1 MKIVILGA
9 GRIGGSLARNLS
21 NSNYEVCIV
30 DENKNKLSDLEDKL
44 DIMTVQGNASQLS
57 TLKKSG
63 LDEETIII
71 AVTSND
77 EVNIVACQIAKKVFN
92 VKKTICRFKDNSY
105 FTQLGIFGD
114 GVIDIPISPEDEI
127 TSYLKEL
134 IDHPGAGQI
143 ETFANGK
150 VKLVSVKA
158 KKKGKLVGR
167 ELKGI
172 KDDMP
177 DVDAFIAA
185 IYRKG
190 HPFIPSGDT
199 VIKEN
204 DEIYFISSESDI
216 GSIVDEFR
224 DHEEQYSR
232 IMIVGGGKVGFS
244 LAKHLEKS
252 YNVKL
257 IDSNTERCMTLSKE
271 LDKTIVLNGSAT
283 DETLLKRENICLLKI
298 EEYFNKIVKLLN
310 EDLKPFS
317 DKNCKLNHDHF
328 SLDVTKA
335 FDKTCLEAMI
345 KNYIY
350 SITVNKSK
358 DFINNLNLD
367 TNQINISK
375 EDFKKIANFVNK
387 NEKDDNYYLNNNN
400 YKENYNKIINNQN
413 LLKNKPIFLL
423 TKKVKRNNSEKFEKI
438 STIKNLNF
446 EDFLIS
452 SSAMS
457 IKYLCPL

>member
-44 DIMTVQGNASQLS
+44 DIMTVEGHASQLS

-105 FTQLGIFGD
+105 FEQLGIFGD

-158 KKKGKLVGR
+158 KKKGKLVSR

-283 DETLLKRENICLLKI
+283 DETLLKRENISNIDIFCALTDDDETNVMSSLLAKKMGAKKTMIILNNPSYLGLVPGFIDIYIAPYRLTVSSVLQDLRESDVAQDVILKVNTGAEAI
-298 EEYFNKIVKLLN
+298 EGIVHANEFTSPLFGKPIKDIPLPEGSAIAAIIRHGELIMPSSTVELTLN
-310 EDLKPFS
+310 DHLVIFLS
-317 DKNCKLNHDHF
+317 DKNKVGEVEVL
-328 SLDVTKA
+328 
-335 FDKTCLEAMI
+335 
-345 KNYIY
+345 
-350 SITVNKSK
+350 
-358 DFINNLNLD
+358 
-367 TNQINISK
+367 
-375 EDFKKIANFVNK
+375 FK
-387 NEKDDNYYLNNNN
+387 
-400 YKENYNKIINNQN
+400 
-413 LLKNKPIFLL
+413 
-423 TKKVKRNNSEKFEKI
+423 
-438 STIKNLNF
+438 
-446 EDFLIS
+446 
-452 SSAMS
+452 
-457 IKYLCPL
+457 

>member
-9 GRIGGSLARNLS
+9 GRIGGSLSRNLS

-44 DIMTVQGNASQLS
+44 DIMTLEVHSSQLS

-105 FTQLGIFGD
+105 FEQLGIFGD

-283 DETLLKRENICLLKI
+283 DETLLKRENISNIDIFCALTDDDETNVMSSLLAKKMGAKKTMIILNNPSYLGLVPGFIDIYIAPYRLTVSSVLQDLRESDVAQDVILKVNTGAEAI
-298 EEYFNKIVKLLN
+298 EGIVHANEFTSPLFGKPIKDIPLPEGSAIAAIIRHGELIMPSSTVELTLN
-310 EDLKPFS
+310 DHLVIFLS
-317 DKNCKLNHDHF
+317 DKNKVGEVEVL
-328 SLDVTKA
+328 
-335 FDKTCLEAMI
+335 
-345 KNYIY
+345 
-350 SITVNKSK
+350 
-358 DFINNLNLD
+358 
-367 TNQINISK
+367 
-375 EDFKKIANFVNK
+375 FK
-387 NEKDDNYYLNNNN
+387 
-400 YKENYNKIINNQN
+400 
-413 LLKNKPIFLL
+413 
-423 TKKVKRNNSEKFEKI
+423 
-438 STIKNLNF
+438 
-446 EDFLIS
+446 
-452 SSAMS
+452 
-457 IKYLCPL
+457 

>member
-30 DENKNKLSDLEDKL
+30 DENKNKLSELEDKL
-44 DIMTVQGNASQLS
+44 DIMTVEGHASQLS

-92 VKKTICRFKDNSY
+92 VKKTICRFKDSSY
-105 FTQLGIFGD
+105 FEQLGIFGD

-283 DETLLKRENICLLKI
+283 DETLLKRENISNIDIFCALTDDDETNVMSSLLAKKMGAKKTMIILNNPSYLGLVPGFIDIYIAPYRLTVSSVLQDLRESDVAQDVILKVNTGAEAI
-298 EEYFNKIVKLLN
+298 EGIVHANEFTSPLFGKPIKDIPLPEGSAIAAIIRHGELIMPSSTVELTLN
-310 EDLKPFS
+310 DHLVIFLS
-317 DKNCKLNHDHF
+317 DKNKVGEVEVL
-328 SLDVTKA
+328 
-335 FDKTCLEAMI
+335 
-345 KNYIY
+345 
-350 SITVNKSK
+350 
-358 DFINNLNLD
+358 
-367 TNQINISK
+367 
-375 EDFKKIANFVNK
+375 FK
-387 NEKDDNYYLNNNN
+387 
-400 YKENYNKIINNQN
+400 
-413 LLKNKPIFLL
+413 
-423 TKKVKRNNSEKFEKI
+423 
-438 STIKNLNF
+438 
-446 EDFLIS
+446 
-452 SSAMS
+452 
-457 IKYLCPL
+457 

>member
-44 DIMTVQGNASQLS
+44 DIMTVEGHASQLS

-105 FTQLGIFGD
+105 FEQLSIFGD

-283 DETLLKRENICLLKI
+283 DETLLKRENISNIDIFCALTDDDETNVMSSLLAKKMGAKKTMIILNNPSYLGLVPGFIDIYIAPYRLTVSSVLQDLRESDVAQDVILKVNTGAEAI
-298 EEYFNKIVKLLN
+298 EGIVHANEFTSPLFGKPIKDIPLPEGSAIAAIIRHGELIMPSSTVELTLN
-310 EDLKPFS
+310 DHLVIFLS
-317 DKNCKLNHDHF
+317 DKNKVGEVEVL
-328 SLDVTKA
+328 
-335 FDKTCLEAMI
+335 
-345 KNYIY
+345 
-350 SITVNKSK
+350 
-358 DFINNLNLD
+358 
-367 TNQINISK
+367 
-375 EDFKKIANFVNK
+375 FK
-387 NEKDDNYYLNNNN
+387 
-400 YKENYNKIINNQN
+400 
-413 LLKNKPIFLL
+413 
-423 TKKVKRNNSEKFEKI
+423 
-438 STIKNLNF
+438 
-446 EDFLIS
+446 
-452 SSAMS
+452 
-457 IKYLCPL
+457 

>member
-1 MKIVILGA
+1 MKIVIMGA

-44 DIMTVQGNASQLS
+44 DIMTVEGHASQLS

-105 FTQLGIFGD
+105 FEQLGIFGD

-177 DVDAFIAA
+177 NVDAFIAA

-283 DETLLKRENICLLKI
+283 DETLLKRENISNIDIFCALTDDDETNVMSSLLAKKMGAKKTMIILNNPSYLGLVPGFIDIYIAPYRLTVSSVLQDLRESDVAQDVILKVNTGAEAI
-298 EEYFNKIVKLLN
+298 EGIVHANEFTSPLFGKPIKDIPLPEGSAIAAIIRHGELIMPSSTVELTLN
-310 EDLKPFS
+310 DHLVIFLS
-317 DKNCKLNHDHF
+317 DKNKVGEVEVL
-328 SLDVTKA
+328 
-335 FDKTCLEAMI
+335 
-345 KNYIY
+345 
-350 SITVNKSK
+350 
-358 DFINNLNLD
+358 
-367 TNQINISK
+367 
-375 EDFKKIANFVNK
+375 FK
-387 NEKDDNYYLNNNN
+387 
-400 YKENYNKIINNQN
+400 
-413 LLKNKPIFLL
+413 
-423 TKKVKRNNSEKFEKI
+423 
-438 STIKNLNF
+438 
-446 EDFLIS
+446 
-452 SSAMS
+452 
-457 IKYLCPL
+457 

>member
-44 DIMTVQGNASQLS
+44 DIMTVEGHASQLS

-77 EVNIVACQIAKKVFN
+77 EVNIIACQIAKKVFN

-105 FTQLGIFGD
+105 FEQLGIFGD

-190 HPFIPSGDT
+190 HPFIPTGDT

-283 DETLLKRENICLLKI
+283 DETLLKRENISNIDIFCALTDDDETNVMSSLLAKKMGAKKTMIILNNPSYLGLVPGFIDIYIAPYRLTVSSVLQDLRESDVAQDVILKVNTGAEAI
-298 EEYFNKIVKLLN
+298 EGIVHANEFTSPLFGKPIKDIPLPEGSAIAAIIRHGELIMPSSTVELTLN
-310 EDLKPFS
+310 DHLVIFLS
-317 DKNCKLNHDHF
+317 DKNKVGEVEVL
-328 SLDVTKA
+328 
-335 FDKTCLEAMI
+335 
-345 KNYIY
+345 
-350 SITVNKSK
+350 
-358 DFINNLNLD
+358 
-367 TNQINISK
+367 
-375 EDFKKIANFVNK
+375 FK
-387 NEKDDNYYLNNNN
+387 
-400 YKENYNKIINNQN
+400 
-413 LLKNKPIFLL
+413 
-423 TKKVKRNNSEKFEKI
+423 
-438 STIKNLNF
+438 
-446 EDFLIS
+446 
-452 SSAMS
+452 
-457 IKYLCPL
+457 

>member
-44 DIMTVQGNASQLS
+44 DIMTVEGHASQLS

-105 FTQLGIFGD
+105 FEQLGIFGD

-177 DVDAFIAA
+177 NVDAFIAA

-283 DETLLKRENICLLKI
+283 DETLLKRENISNIDIFCALTDDDETNVMSSLLAKKMGAKKTMIILNNPSYLGLVPGFIDIYIAPYRLTVSSVLQDLRESDVAQDVILKVNTGAEAI
-298 EEYFNKIVKLLN
+298 EGIVHANEFTSPLFGKPIKDIPLPEGSAIAAIIRHGELIMPSSTVELTLN
-310 EDLKPFS
+310 DHLIIFLS
-317 DKNCKLNHDHF
+317 DKNKVGEVEVL
-328 SLDVTKA
+328 
-335 FDKTCLEAMI
+335 
-345 KNYIY
+345 
-350 SITVNKSK
+350 
-358 DFINNLNLD
+358 
-367 TNQINISK
+367 
-375 EDFKKIANFVNK
+375 FK
-387 NEKDDNYYLNNNN
+387 
-400 YKENYNKIINNQN
+400 
-413 LLKNKPIFLL
+413 
-423 TKKVKRNNSEKFEKI
+423 
-438 STIKNLNF
+438 
-446 EDFLIS
+446 
-452 SSAMS
+452 
-457 IKYLCPL
+457 

>member
-44 DIMTVQGNASQLS
+44 DIMTVEGHASQLS

-105 FTQLGIFGD
+105 FEQLGIFGD

-177 DVDAFIAA
+177 GVDAFIAA

-283 DETLLKRENICLLKI
+283 DETLLKRENISNIDIFCALTDDDETNVMSSLLAKKMGAKKTMIILNNPSYLGLVPGFIDIYIAPYRLTVSSVLQDLRESDVAQDVILKVNTGAEAI
-298 EEYFNKIVKLLN
+298 EGIVHANEFTSPLFGKPIKDIPLPEGSAIAAIIRHGELVMPSSTVELTLN
-310 EDLKPFS
+310 DHLVIFLS
-317 DKNCKLNHDHF
+317 DKNKVGEVEVL
-328 SLDVTKA
+328 
-335 FDKTCLEAMI
+335 
-345 KNYIY
+345 
-350 SITVNKSK
+350 
-358 DFINNLNLD
+358 
-367 TNQINISK
+367 
-375 EDFKKIANFVNK
+375 FK
-387 NEKDDNYYLNNNN
+387 
-400 YKENYNKIINNQN
+400 
-413 LLKNKPIFLL
+413 
-423 TKKVKRNNSEKFEKI
+423 
-438 STIKNLNF
+438 
-446 EDFLIS
+446 
-452 SSAMS
+452 
-457 IKYLCPL
+457 

>member
-44 DIMTVQGNASQLS
+44 DIMTVEGHASQLS

-77 EVNIVACQIAKKVFN
+77 EVNIIACQIAKKVFN

-105 FTQLGIFGD
+105 FDQLGIFGD

-283 DETLLKRENICLLKI
+283 DETLLKRENISNIDIFCALTDDDETNVMSSLLAKKMGAKKTMIILNNPSYLGLVPGFIDIYIAPYRLTVSSVLQDLRESDVAQDVILKVNTGAEAI
-298 EEYFNKIVKLLN
+298 EGIVHANEFTSPLFGKPIKDIPLPEGSAIAAIIRHGELIMPSSTVELTLN
-310 EDLKPFS
+310 DHLVIFLS
-317 DKNCKLNHDHF
+317 DKNKVGEVEVL
-328 SLDVTKA
+328 
-335 FDKTCLEAMI
+335 
-345 KNYIY
+345 
-350 SITVNKSK
+350 
-358 DFINNLNLD
+358 
-367 TNQINISK
+367 
-375 EDFKKIANFVNK
+375 FK
-387 NEKDDNYYLNNNN
+387 
-400 YKENYNKIINNQN
+400 
-413 LLKNKPIFLL
+413 
-423 TKKVKRNNSEKFEKI
+423 
-438 STIKNLNF
+438 
-446 EDFLIS
+446 
-452 SSAMS
+452 
-457 IKYLCPL
+457 

>member
-44 DIMTVQGNASQLS
+44 DIMTVEGHASQLS

-105 FTQLGIFGD
+105 FEQLGIFGD

-190 HPFIPSGDT
+190 RPFIPSGDT

-283 DETLLKRENICLLKI
+283 DETLLKRENISNIDIFCALTDDDETNVMSSLLAKKMGAKKTMIILNNPSYLGLVPGFIDIYIAPYRLTVSSVLQDLRESDVAQDVILKVNTGAEAI
-298 EEYFNKIVKLLN
+298 EGVVHANEFTSPLFGKPIKDIPLPEGSAIAAIIRHGELIMPSSTVELTLN
-310 EDLKPFS
+310 DHLVIFLS
-317 DKNCKLNHDHF
+317 DKNKVGEVEVL
-328 SLDVTKA
+328 
-335 FDKTCLEAMI
+335 
-345 KNYIY
+345 
-350 SITVNKSK
+350 
-358 DFINNLNLD
+358 
-367 TNQINISK
+367 
-375 EDFKKIANFVNK
+375 FK
-387 NEKDDNYYLNNNN
+387 
-400 YKENYNKIINNQN
+400 
-413 LLKNKPIFLL
+413 
-423 TKKVKRNNSEKFEKI
+423 
-438 STIKNLNF
+438 
-446 EDFLIS
+446 
-452 SSAMS
+452 
-457 IKYLCPL
+457 

>member
-44 DIMTVQGNASQLS
+44 DIMTVEGHASQLS

-105 FTQLGIFGD
+105 FEQLGIFGD

-177 DVDAFIAA
+177 NVDAFIAA

-257 IDSNTERCMTLSKE
+257 IDSNTEKCMTLSKE

-283 DETLLKRENICLLKI
+283 DETLLKRENISNIDIFCALTDDDETNVMSSLLAKKMGAKKTMIILNNPSYLGLVPGFIDIYIAPYRLTVSSVLQDLRESDVAQDVILKVNTGAEAI
-298 EEYFNKIVKLLN
+298 EGIVHANEFTSPLFGKPIKDIPLPEGSAIAAIIRHGELIMPSSTVELTLN
-310 EDLKPFS
+310 DHLVIFLS
-317 DKNCKLNHDHF
+317 DKNKVVEVEVL
-328 SLDVTKA
+328 
-335 FDKTCLEAMI
+335 
-345 KNYIY
+345 
-350 SITVNKSK
+350 
-358 DFINNLNLD
+358 
-367 TNQINISK
+367 
-375 EDFKKIANFVNK
+375 FK
-387 NEKDDNYYLNNNN
+387 
-400 YKENYNKIINNQN
+400 
-413 LLKNKPIFLL
+413 
-423 TKKVKRNNSEKFEKI
+423 
-438 STIKNLNF
+438 
-446 EDFLIS
+446 
-452 SSAMS
+452 
-457 IKYLCPL
+457 

>member
-44 DIMTVQGNASQLS
+44 DIMTVEGHASQLS

-105 FTQLGIFGD
+105 FEQLGIFGD

-283 DETLLKRENICLLKI
+283 DETLLKRENISNIDLFCALTDDDETNVMSSLLAKKMGAKKTMIILNNPSYLGLVPGFIDIYIAPYRLTVSSVLQDLRESDVAQDVILKVNTGAEAI
-298 EEYFNKIVKLLN
+298 EGIVHANEFTSPLFGKPIKDIPLPEGSAIAAIIRHGELIMPSSTVELTLN
-310 EDLKPFS
+310 DHLIIFLS
-317 DKNCKLNHDHF
+317 DKNKVGEVEVL
-328 SLDVTKA
+328 
-335 FDKTCLEAMI
+335 
-345 KNYIY
+345 
-350 SITVNKSK
+350 
-358 DFINNLNLD
+358 
-367 TNQINISK
+367 
-375 EDFKKIANFVNK
+375 FK
-387 NEKDDNYYLNNNN
+387 
-400 YKENYNKIINNQN
+400 
-413 LLKNKPIFLL
+413 
-423 TKKVKRNNSEKFEKI
+423 
-438 STIKNLNF
+438 
-446 EDFLIS
+446 
-452 SSAMS
+452 
-457 IKYLCPL
+457 

>member
-30 DENKNKLSDLEDKL
+30 DEDKNKISDLEDKL
-44 DIMTVQGNASQLS
+44 DVMTVEGHASQLN

-63 LDEETIII
+63 LDEDTIII

-105 FTQLGIFGD
+105 LEQLDIFGD

-127 TSYLKEL
+127 TSHLKEL
-134 IDHPGAGQI
+134 IEHPGAGQI

-172 KDDMP
+172 RDDMP
-177 DVDAFIAA
+177 DVDAFIAS

-190 HPFIPSGDT
+190 RPFIPSGDT

-204 DEIYFISSESDI
+204 DEIYFISSESNI
-216 GSIVDEFR
+216 GSIVEEFR

-244 LAKHLEKS
+244 LAKDLEQA

-257 IDSNTERCMTLSKE
+257 IDSNSDRCIKLSKE
-271 LDKTIVLNGSAT
+271 LEKTIVLNGSAT
-283 DETLLKRENICLLKI
+283 DETLLKSENIANIDIFCALTDDDETNVMSSLLAKKMGAKKTMIILNNPSYLGLVPGFIDIYIAPYRLTVSSVLQDLRDSDVAQDVILKVNTGAEAI
-298 EEYFNKIVKLLN
+298 EGIVHANEFTSPLFGKPIKEIPLPDGSAIAAIIRHGELIMPSSSVDLTLN
-310 EDLKPFS
+310 DHLIIFLS
-317 DKNCKLNHDHF
+317 DKNKVGEVEVL
-328 SLDVTKA
+328 
-335 FDKTCLEAMI
+335 
-345 KNYIY
+345 
-350 SITVNKSK
+350 
-358 DFINNLNLD
+358 
-367 TNQINISK
+367 
-375 EDFKKIANFVNK
+375 FK
-387 NEKDDNYYLNNNN
+387 
-400 YKENYNKIINNQN
+400 
-413 LLKNKPIFLL
+413 
-423 TKKVKRNNSEKFEKI
+423 
-438 STIKNLNF
+438 
-446 EDFLIS
+446 
-452 SSAMS
+452 
-457 IKYLCPL
+457 

>member
-44 DIMTVQGNASQLS
+44 DIMTVEGHASQLS

-105 FTQLGIFGD
+105 FEQLGIFGD

-190 HPFIPSGDT
+190 HPFIPTGDT

-283 DETLLKRENICLLKI
+283 DETLLKRENISNIDIFCALTDDDETNVMSSLLAKKMGAKKTMIILNNPSYLGLVPGFIDIYIAPYRLTVSSVLQDLRESDVAQDVILKVNTGAEAI
-298 EEYFNKIVKLLN
+298 EGIVHANEFTSPLFGKPIKDIPLPEGSAIAAIIRHGELIMPSSTVELTLN
-310 EDLKPFS
+310 DHLVIFLS
-317 DKNCKLNHDHF
+317 DKNKVGEVEVL
-328 SLDVTKA
+328 
-335 FDKTCLEAMI
+335 
-345 KNYIY
+345 
-350 SITVNKSK
+350 
-358 DFINNLNLD
+358 
-367 TNQINISK
+367 
-375 EDFKKIANFVNK
+375 FK
-387 NEKDDNYYLNNNN
+387 
-400 YKENYNKIINNQN
+400 
-413 LLKNKPIFLL
+413 
-423 TKKVKRNNSEKFEKI
+423 
-438 STIKNLNF
+438 
-446 EDFLIS
+446 
-452 SSAMS
+452 
-457 IKYLCPL
+457 

>member
-44 DIMTVQGNASQLS
+44 DIMTVEGHASKLS

-105 FTQLGIFGD
+105 FEQLGIFGD

-283 DETLLKRENICLLKI
+283 DETLLKRENISNIDIFCALTDDDETNVMSSLLAKKMGAKKTMIILNNPSYLGLVPGFIDIYIAPYRLTVSSVLQDLRESDVAQDVILKVNTGAEAI
-298 EEYFNKIVKLLN
+298 EGVVHANEFTSPLFGKPIKDIPLPEGSAIAAIIRHGELIMPSSTVELTLN
-310 EDLKPFS
+310 DHLVIFLS
-317 DKNCKLNHDHF
+317 DKNKVGEVEVL
-328 SLDVTKA
+328 
-335 FDKTCLEAMI
+335 
-345 KNYIY
+345 
-350 SITVNKSK
+350 
-358 DFINNLNLD
+358 
-367 TNQINISK
+367 
-375 EDFKKIANFVNK
+375 FK
-387 NEKDDNYYLNNNN
+387 
-400 YKENYNKIINNQN
+400 
-413 LLKNKPIFLL
+413 
-423 TKKVKRNNSEKFEKI
+423 
-438 STIKNLNF
+438 
-446 EDFLIS
+446 
-452 SSAMS
+452 
-457 IKYLCPL
+457 